1 MAWHCEIT
9 DKDRGVLETSEPIY
23 ASEFDAQMAGYERMK
38 ENPSLFG
45 PVPTT
50 GGKVEGGLRSVAA
63 RRSADTAKQI
73 DEET

>member
-50 GGKVEGGLRSVAA
+50 GGKVEGGLRRVAA

>member
-1 MAWHCEIT
+1 MAWYYEIT

-23 ASEFDAQMAGYERMK
+23 ASQFEAERAAYDRMK
-38 ENPSLFG
+38 EKPSLFG

-50 GGKVEGGLRSVAA
+50 GGKVEGGLRSVAVLGPTI
-63 RRSADTAKQI
+63 TAKQI

>member
-50 GGKVEGGLRSVAA
+50 CGKVEGWLRSVRRGA
-63 RRSADTAKQI
+63 RPTRPSR
-73 DEET
+73 